1 MSRTRGLGTE
11 WTHLGS
17 ERLSGGSPLGRP
29 GSDSEAPGFEHTREA
44 PVFSHALGVCRS
56 ADAPGIRRTTICE
69 SVHAPARTH
78 PETHMR
84 YFEDFQV
91 GQVLELGSYEV
102 TREEILAFARQ
113 YDPQPFHLDEE
124 AGRRSI
130 YGSIIASGWQT
141 AAICHRMLVRS
152 VLEDSASMGSPGVD
166 ELRWLRPVR
175 PGDTISARIEVLE
188 VTPSRS
194 KPDRGSIRTR
204 MEVRNQQGEV
214 VMTESAAV
222 LFRRRPA

>member
-1 MSRTRGLGTE
+1 
-11 WTHLGS
+11 
-17 ERLSGGSPLGRP
+17 
-29 GSDSEAPGFEHTREA
+29 
-44 PVFSHALGVCRS
+44 
-56 ADAPGIRRTTICE
+56 
-69 SVHAPARTH
+69 
-78 PETHMR
+78 MR

-91 GQVLELGSYEV
+91 GQVHELGSHEV
-102 TREEILAFARQ
+102 TREEILAFAQQ

-130 YGSIIASGWQT
+130 FGGIIASGWQT
-141 AAICHRMLVRS
+141 AAICHRLLVRS

-188 VTPSRS
+188 ITPSRS
-194 KPDRGSIRTR
+194 KPDRGSMRTR

>member
-1 MSRTRGLGTE
+1 
-11 WTHLGS
+11 
-17 ERLSGGSPLGRP
+17 
-29 GSDSEAPGFEHTREA
+29 
-44 PVFSHALGVCRS
+44 
-56 ADAPGIRRTTICE
+56 
-69 SVHAPARTH
+69 
-78 PETHMR
+78 MR

-91 GQVLELGSYEV
+91 GQVHELGTHEV
-102 TREEILAFARQ
+102 TREEILAFAQQ

-141 AAICHRMLVRS
+141 AAICHRLLVRS
-152 VLEDSASMGSPGVD
+152 VLEDSSSMGSPGVD

-175 PGDTISARIEVLE
+175 PGDTLSARIEVLE
-188 VTPSRS
+188 VSPSRS
-194 KPDRGSIRTR
+194 KPDRGTVRTR

-222 LFRRRPA
+222 LFRRRPAPA